1 MSNFTCINCNVKF
14 ADADTQKLHYKTDWH
29 RYNLKRKIS
38 QLGPV
43 TSEEFQK
50 RVLESRA
57 ILSNNQAELNTTFY
71 CNACRK
77 QFQNQKAFDNHENSK
92 KHKENLRSSN
102 TIEEEV
108 LTKSE
113 RKIKER
119 PKHALEIE
127 EEDEMDVDE
136 DEDDEDWEDEEIDE
150 FAEDKEEERNPIV
163 EDCLFCDHK
172 SENIVK
178 NMEHMSVVHTFF
190 IPDMEFCIDLPNLVV
205 YLAEKVK
212 KYFICL
218 FCNDEGK
225 AFYSL
230 DAVRKHMNDKGHC
243 MINHEGINMAEY
255 SDFYDYSSSYPDNGE
270 ANDIDEEIDDELLD
284 GNEYQL
290 VLPNGNTI
298 GHRSL
303 NRYYK
308 QHLNPNRQLV
318 PKKNK
323 KLTRIMNQ
331 YRSIGWKPATSAQL
345 EEKKMR
351 IKQAKYQMRLGV
363 KANKLQHHYREQVM
377 F

>member
-1 MSNFTCINCNVKF
+1 MSSNFTCINCNVKF
-14 ADADTQKLHYKTDWH
+14 ADAEIQKNHYKTDWH

-38 QLGPV
+38 QMPPV
-43 TSEEFQK
+43 TSEDFQK
-50 RVLESRA
+50 RVLESKA
-57 ILSNNQAELNTTFY
+57 LQNSNQVELNTTFY

-92 KHKENLRSSN
+92 KHKESLKSSK
-102 TIEEEV
+102 TSEEV
-108 LTKSE
+108 LIKSE

-127 EEDEMDVDE
+127 EEMDVDDDEEEWE
-136 DEDDEDWEDEEIDE
+136 DEDVDE
-150 FAEDKEEERNPIV
+150 FAEDEEERNPIV
-163 EDCLFCDHK
+163 EECLFCDHQ
-172 SENIVK
+172 SDNIVK
-178 NMEHMSVVHTFF
+178 NMEHMSVVHSFF
-190 IPDMEFCIDLPNLVV
+190 IPDMEFCTDLPNLVV

-218 FCNDEGK
+218 FCNDDGK

-230 DAVRKHMNDKGHC
+230 DAVRKHMSDKGHC
-243 MINHEGINMAEY
+243 QINHEGINMAEY
-255 SDFYDYSSSYPDNGE
+255 SDFYDYSSSYPDHGE
-270 ANDIDEEIDDELLD
+270 DQDIDEELDDDLLE

-290 VLPNGNTI
+290 VLPNGNVI

-308 QHLNPNRQLV
+308 QHLNPNRQLI

-331 YRSIGWKPATSAQL
+331 YRSIGWKPATSQQL